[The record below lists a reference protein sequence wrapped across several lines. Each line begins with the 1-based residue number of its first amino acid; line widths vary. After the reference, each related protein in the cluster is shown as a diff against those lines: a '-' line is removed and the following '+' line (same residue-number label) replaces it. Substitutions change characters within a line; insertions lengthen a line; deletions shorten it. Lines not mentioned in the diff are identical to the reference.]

1 MCSDR
6 DCQDSQGCT
15 IGKWDFKFQASR
27 KEPGPRLSESV
38 EPAVHMPPLVG
49 FGSTGLNILLAI
61 ALGHPTLRG
70 LEVVDTGYA
79 SYQGIQT

>member
-1 MCSDR
+1 
-6 DCQDSQGCT
+6 
-15 IGKWDFKFQASR
+15 
-27 KEPGPRLSESV
+27 
-38 EPAVHMPPLVG
+38 MPPLVG

-79 SYQGIQT
+79 SYQGIQTWRGDLRPRYPTAAKCRAPSG